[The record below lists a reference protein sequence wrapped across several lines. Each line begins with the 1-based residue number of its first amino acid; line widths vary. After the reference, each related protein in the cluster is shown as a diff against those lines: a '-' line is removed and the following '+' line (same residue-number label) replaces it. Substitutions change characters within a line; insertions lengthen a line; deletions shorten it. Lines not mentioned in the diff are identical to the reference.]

1 MRRDLSRRRFLLSA
15 AALAGGS
22 LLGAGGCTTRTT
34 LSNVAVID
42 RDWHDAARRR
52 PVPVRFY
59 LPSAISEPLPL
70 VVFSHGIGGSRE
82 GYSYLGAYLAA
93 AGIACLHVQHVGS
106 DRRIWWQGMPFS
118 LLDRLR
124 RALTEEE
131 ICARVADMRFAI
143 DRALYDEFSA
153 RIDPSRIIAAGHS
166 YGANTCLLL
175 AGASIER
182 NGRVLELYDERV
194 SAIAVISAPPFYG
207 ERKVRAI
214 LSPVSVPSLHVTAT
228 EDVIRIPGYYSG
240 LRDRLTIFE
249 MIGSARKSLVVFEGG
264 SHSVFTDRN
273 LTGGLQRNGELKRA
287 TRELLLAFVR
297 STYVDNHHGLA
308 QWRVRHAE
316 LLARYDGLP
325 QRVSGE
331 PVALAD

>member
-1 MRRDLSRRRFLLSA
+1 MRRDLSRRRFLLST
-15 AALAGGS
+15 AALAGS
-22 LLGAGGCTTRTT
+22 TLLGAGGCTTRTT
-34 LSNVAVID
+34 LPNVAVID
-42 RDWHDAARRR
+42 RDWHDASRRR

-59 LPSAISEPLPL
+59 LPQSATPKYLPL

-106 DRRIWWQGMPFS
+106 DRRVWGAPFS
-118 LLDRLR
+118 ILDRLR
-124 RALTEEE
+124 QALAEEE

-153 RIDPSRIIAAGHS
+153 RIDPARIIAAGHS

-175 AGASIER
+175 AGACIER
-182 NGRVLELYDERV
+182 NGRVLELHDERV

-207 ERKVRAI
+207 ERRVKAI

-228 EDVIRIPGYYSG
+228 EDVIRIPGYYSD

-249 MIGSARKSLVVFEGG
+249 MIGSERKSLAVFEGG

-297 STYVDNHHGLA
+297 NTYGEDHHGLV
-308 QWRVRHAE
+308 QWRDRHAD
-316 LLARYDGLP
+316 LLARFDGLP
-325 QRVSGE
+325 QQISGRRG
-331 PVALAD
+331 ALAA